1 MFKLYYRYS
10 QFLLLNLSQIK
21 NNLRNVIR
29 SFWLF
34 DVNKDGSIQKAELRR
49 IIRNYCFDLSDDVY
63 DE

>member
-1 MFKLYYRYS
+1 MFKFYYHYS

-49 IIRNYCFDLSDDVY
+49 IIRNYCFDLSDDMY

>member
-1 MFKLYYRYS
+1 MFKFYYHYS